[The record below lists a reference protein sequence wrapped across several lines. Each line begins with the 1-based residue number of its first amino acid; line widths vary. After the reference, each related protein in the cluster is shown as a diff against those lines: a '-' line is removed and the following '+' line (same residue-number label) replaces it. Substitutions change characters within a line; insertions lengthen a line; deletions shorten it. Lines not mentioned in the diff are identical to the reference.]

1 MSDSEKVAKVY
12 KMDEAA
18 RALNREAQQRFR
30 LRQRLKKAAARAIGN
45 DMGVP
50 FAPANVAARIREM
63 ELADPI
69 GSDMGTPDAGSSPT
83 SPPDAIYPQSTGPV
97 SG

>member
-1 MSDSEKVAKVY
+1 MSDLEKAAKVY

-45 DMGVP
+45 EIEG
-50 FAPANVAARIREM
+50 
-63 ELADPI
+63 
-69 GSDMGTPDAGSSPT
+69 GGTPDAGSSPVA
-83 SPPDAIYPQSTGPV
+83 PPDAI
-97 SG
+97 

>member
-1 MSDSEKVAKVY
+1 MNDSERVY

-45 DMGVP
+45 EIDGV
-50 FAPANVAARIREM
+50 
-63 ELADPI
+63 
-69 GSDMGTPDAGSSPT
+69 GTPDAGSSPT
-83 SPPDAIYPQSTGPV
+83 SPPDAI
-97 SG
+97 